1 MISPLPAELVQAI
14 LAIHLAMEMEE
25 LYEALAKYMEEL
37 CDISLFSC
45 FLFNNNNNCYSLAYS
60 NVIESSIWDEIIFK
74 KDQAPFV
81 ELFDH
86 EPLLTPIP
94 LTWFG
99 NGYDIHWAKELTI
112 DHETAAAIVFHEYP
126 ENLEENAISLR
137 FLLSHFTDA
146 IVRTTI
152 FCEMRSSKEEQAS
165 RLDLINEMGE
175 MVGNKTLEPVLATL
189 MRIALKITRAE
200 VGSILLYNDA
210 GELKTSIEWGL
221 REAALKALS
230 FTSPEPT
237 PYIEKIGLSKEIFI
251 ETDISH
257 SQQLSFSDSGHSI
270 ISIASFPLYTP
281 HASYGILNAVNLD
294 PDSEMEEQDLETL
307 NTIAKLA
314 ATTIE
319 NHRLRKMLDKQ
330 P

>member
-1 MISPLPAELVQAI
+1 MISPLPANLVQAI

-37 CDISLFSC
+37 CGISRFSC

-60 NVIESSIWDEIIFK
+60 NVIEDSIWDEIIFK
-74 KDQAPFV
+74 KDQAPFS
-81 ELFDH
+81 ELIDQ
-86 EPLLTPIP
+86 EPLLSPIP

-99 NGYDIHWAKELTI
+99 NSYDIHWAKKLTI

-137 FLLSHFTDA
+137 FLLSHFTNA
-146 IVRTTI
+146 IIRTTI

-189 MRIALKITRAE
+189 MRIALKVTRAE
-200 VGSILLYNDA
+200 VGSILLYNDT
-210 GELKTSIEWGL
+210 GELKTNIEWGL
-221 REAALKALS
+221 REEALKALH
-230 FTSPEPT
+230 FTSPEPA
-237 PYIEKIGLSKEIFI
+237 PYIEKISSSKEIFI
-251 ETDISH
+251 ETDINH
-257 SQQLSFSDSGHSI
+257 CQQLSFSDQEHSI
-270 ISIASFPLYTP
+270 NSVASFPLFTP
-281 HASYGILNAVNLD
+281 HANYGILNVVNLD
-294 PDSEMEEQDLETL
+294 PDSAMDDQDLETL

-319 NHRLRKMLDKQ
+319 NHHLREMAEK
-330 P
+330 